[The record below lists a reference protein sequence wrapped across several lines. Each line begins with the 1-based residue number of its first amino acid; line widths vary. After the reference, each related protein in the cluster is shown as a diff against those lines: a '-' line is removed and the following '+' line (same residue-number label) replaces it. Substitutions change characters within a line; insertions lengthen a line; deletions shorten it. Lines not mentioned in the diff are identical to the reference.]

1 MRVKYPEMAGP
12 ETKYGVDPAAEPRN
26 VELKI
31 EGARKPAQCGPEDL
45 DLLFPCLAVIDFEVV
60 GVCRS

>member
-1 MRVKYPEMAGP
+1 MEQGYM
-12 ETKYGVDPAAEPRN
+12 YMYI
-26 VELKI
+26 LKI
-31 EGARKPAQCGPEDL
+31 ERARNPAQRGPEDL